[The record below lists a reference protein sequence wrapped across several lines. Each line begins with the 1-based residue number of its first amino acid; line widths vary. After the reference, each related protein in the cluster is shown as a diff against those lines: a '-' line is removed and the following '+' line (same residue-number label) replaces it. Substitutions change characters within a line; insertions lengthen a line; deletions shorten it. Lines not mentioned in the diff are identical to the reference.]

1 MTLLWPPMLL
11 LLLAIPVGVAL
22 YVVRERRRRRLLDA
36 YRGPRATGAVDAAGV
51 DRPTTL
57 RRRIPAVLMLI
68 GLVFLVVAM
77 ARPEGVVRIPRI
89 EGTVILAF
97 DVSGSMAATDL
108 SPTRMEAAKTAAR
121 AFVERQP
128 SSVSIGV
135 VAFSDSAFSVQT
147 PTDDQAQVLAA
158 IDRLAPERG
167 TSLGQGIL
175 TALATIAAADDDSGA
190 GYYTN
195 RSPAPTA
202 APTPVPAGSH
212 TSAVIVLLSD
222 GENTVTPD
230 PIEAAGAAADRGV
243 RIFTVGIGSTAGTTI
258 EVEGFMIHSRLD
270 EAMLGQ
276 IADVTG
282 GAYYAAADPAELTSI
297 YEGIDTRLVVRPET
311 MEVTSLVAGAG
322 LLLLLIGAGASLI
335 WLGRLP

>member
-1 MTLLWPPMLL
+1 MLL

-22 YVVRERRRRRLLDA
+22 YLVRERRRRLRLDA
-36 YRGPRATGAVDAAGV
+36 YRGAGTTRGV
-51 DRPTTL
+51 EPDPADRPARL

-89 EGTVILAF
+89 ESTVILAF
-97 DVSGSMAATDL
+97 DVSGSMGATDL
-108 SPTRMEAAKTAAR
+108 SPNRMEAAKTAAR

-128 SSVSIGV
+128 TSVRIGV
-135 VAFSDSAFSVQT
+135 VAFSDSAFSIQA
-147 PTDDQAQVLAA
+147 PTDDQVLVLAA

-175 TALATIAAADDDSGA
+175 TSLATIAAAEDDQA
-190 GYYTN
+190 TNYYTN
-195 RSPAPTA
+195 RSPDPSAT
-202 APTPVPAGSH
+202 PTPVPVGSY

-222 GENTVTPD
+222 GENTVNPD

-258 EVEGFMIHSRLD
+258 EVEGFKIHSRLD
-270 EAMLGQ
+270 EAMLGE
-276 IADVTG
+276 IADVSG
-282 GAYYAAADPAELTSI
+282 GAYHAAADPAELTAI
-297 YEGIDTRLVVRPET
+297 YEGIDTRIIVRPET
-311 MEVTSLVAGAG
+311 MEITALVAGLG
-322 LLLLLIGAGASLI
+322 LVILVIGAAASLL
-335 WLGRLP
+335 WLGRVP

>member
-22 YVVRERRRRRLLDA
+22 YRVRERRRRQRLDA
-36 YRGPRATGAVDAAGV
+36 YRGPSAAGEADAGRA
-51 DRPTTL
+51 DRPARL

-89 EGTVILAF
+89 ESTVILAF
-97 DVSGSMAATDL
+97 DVSGSMGATDL
-108 SPTRMEAAKTAAR
+108 SPNRMEAAKTAAR

-135 VAFSDSAFSVQT
+135 VAFSDSAFSIQT

-175 TALATIAAADDDSGA
+175 TSLATIAAAE
-190 GYYTN
+190 TI
-195 RSPAPTA
+195 RRPTTTPTA
-202 APTPVPAGSH
+202 RRLRPSRQTPVPAGSY

-222 GENTVTPD
+222 GENTVNPD
-230 PIEAAGAAADRGV
+230 PIEAASAAADRGV

-258 EVEGFMIHSRLD
+258 EVEGFKIHSRLD
-270 EAMLGQ
+270 EAMLGE

-282 GAYYAAADPAELTSI
+282 GAYHAAADPAELTAI

-311 MEVTSLVAGAG
+311 MELTSLVAGAG
-322 LLLLLIGAGASLI
+322 LLILLIGAGASLL

>member
-1 MTLLWPPMLL
+1 M
-11 LLLAIPVGVAL
+11 VG
-22 YVVRERRRRRLLDA
+22 
-36 YRGPRATGAVDAAGV
+36 G
-51 DRPTTL
+51 
-57 RRRIPAVLMLI
+57 LI
-68 GLVFLVVAM
+68 LLVVAL
-77 ARPEGVVRIPRI
+77 ARPEGVVRIPKI
-89 EGTVILAF
+89 ESTVILSF

-108 SPTRMEAAKTAAR
+108 DPSRMEAAKTAAR

-128 SSVSIGV
+128 SSVTIGV
-135 VAFSDSAFSVQT
+135 VAFSDSAFSIQA

-175 TALATIAAADDDSGA
+175 TSLATIAAADDDPA
-190 GYYTN
+190 TGYYTN
-195 RSPAPTA
+195 RSPAPTV

-258 EVEGFMIHSRLD
+258 EVEGFKIHSQLD
-270 EAMLGQ
+270 EAMLSE

-282 GAYYAAADPAELTSI
+282 GAYHAAADPAELTAI

-311 MEVTSLVAGAG
+311 MEVTALVAGLG
-322 LLLLLIGAGASLI
+322 LVILVIGAAASLL
-335 WLGRLP
+335 WLGRVP